1 MKNKLLLRRK
11 AAVFSVTLTA
21 VFFLSMWCHDL
32 AATSIMN
39 GLTLYNGFFTT
50 NAAQMYHISFYAMAA
65 CFMAMMF
72 YKWEQNQEGK

>member
-1 MKNKLLLRRK
+1 MEKKNKLFLERK
-11 AAVFSVTLTA
+11 SAVTSVVLTA

-50 NAAQMYHISFYAMAA
+50 NAAQMYHISFYTMAVV
-65 CFMAMMF
+65 FMITIF
-72 YKWEQNQEGK
+72 YKWEVKAQ